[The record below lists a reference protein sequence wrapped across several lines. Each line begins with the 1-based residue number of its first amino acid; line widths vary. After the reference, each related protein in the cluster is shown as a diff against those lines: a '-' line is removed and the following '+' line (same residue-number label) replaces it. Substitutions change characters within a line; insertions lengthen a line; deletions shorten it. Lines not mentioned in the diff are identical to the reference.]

1 MPTPNPD
8 TGGERT
14 QAAPQTVLEY
24 LGRATEFLVRHG
36 RPTARLDAEV
46 LLASVLSTD
55 RVGVYLRFDQA
66 LSRVEA
72 DAYRELVR
80 RRGTGEPVS
89 HITGRR
95 EFWSLTFTITP
106 EVLTPRPETELV
118 VERALAAMPDRD
130 GRYRVLDLG
139 TGSGALAIALASERK
154 AARVVALDRSMAA
167 AAVALVNARGLG
179 VGERVDVAVGE
190 WTAALRAD
198 ARFDV
203 IVSNPPYIVTSTI
216 DELPAEV
223 RREPRLALDGGAD
236 GLDAYRQL
244 VPAAQALLAPGGT
257 LAVEVGL
264 GQAEAVAEI
273 FTRVGLIE
281 TTTGADLAGIERVVS
296 GRAAGTDGRG
306 CDDEDRDPRR

>member
-1 MPTPNPD
+1 MPINDP
-8 TGGERT
+8 
-14 QAAPQTVLEY
+14 APGDGADSAQPGPKTVIDYLRRATAF
-24 LGRATEFLVRHG
+24 LGRRG

-55 RVGVYLRFDQA
+55 RVGVYLRFDSA

-80 RRGTGEPVS
+80 RRAGGEPVS

-95 EFWSLTFTITP
+95 EFWSLTFRITP

-130 GRYRVLDLG
+130 GRYRILDLG
-139 TGSGALAIALASERK
+139 TGSGALAIALATERK
-154 AARVVALDRSMAA
+154 AARVVAVDRALAA

-179 VGERVDVAVGE
+179 VGDRVDVAVGE
-190 WTAALRAD
+190 WTAALRDD

-216 DELPAEV
+216 DALPAEV

-236 GLDAYRQL
+236 GLDAYRL
-244 VPAAQALLAPGGT
+244 LAPAARALLAPGGT
-257 LAVEVGL
+257 LVVEVGL
-264 GQAEAVAEI
+264 GQAEEVVEI
-273 FTRVGLIE
+273 LAGAGLVEPE
-281 TTTGADLAGIERVVS
+281 TGKDLAGIERVVA
-296 GRAAGTDGRG
+296 GRAPHTDGERG
-306 CDDEDRDPRR
+306 R